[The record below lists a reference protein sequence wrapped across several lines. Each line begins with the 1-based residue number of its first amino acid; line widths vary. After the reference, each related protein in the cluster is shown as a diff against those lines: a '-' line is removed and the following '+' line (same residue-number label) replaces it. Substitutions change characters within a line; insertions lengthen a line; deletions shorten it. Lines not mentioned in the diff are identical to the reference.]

1 VSQTVTDDAFVKAV
15 QTLRLASPAQLKVAR
30 DLQEEGARQG
40 MPLPL
45 PDALVRMGVITPAQR
60 DEVNRRLRG
69 RRPGYAVRMGPY
81 RILRK
86 LGSGGMGAVYLAEDD
101 RAERPVAIKILP
113 RNVAKDPA
121 QMQRFRREAE
131 AMSNLNHANIVRS
144 YGTSE
149 ARGRPFIVME
159 YCEGESLEKRL
170 KRKGRVPSPEATAI
184 MIQLACGL
192 QYAHARGIVHRDIKP
207 GNIILTA
214 SGEAKILDLGL
225 SKRLGLPDT
234 TLTHAGQFM
243 GTPCYI
249 SPEQA
254 QGQKD
259 VDGRADIYSLGATY
273 YHLVTGEPPYQGD
286 SAVEIV
292 SQHVLS
298 GVPDPRNVRQ
308 GLPDDVAYVI
318 RRMMAKDPAN
328 RYPDCGA
335 LRTDLE
341 RLAKGKPPRGL
352 APASGLA
359 TSALAPAVALP
370 TPEDPGP
377 PPYTALRF
385 FRDLVV
391 LALLIVALV
400 LVLDRQGI
408 LRLPLPGPVA
418 QFLDEWV
425 GPPVTDGPPAVPP
438 AAK

>member
-1 VSQTVTDDAFVKAV
+1 MAKPGTDDAFVRTV
-15 QTLRLASPAQLKVAR
+15 QTLRLASAAQLKVAR
-30 DLQEEGARQG
+30 TFQEEGERQG
-40 MPLPL
+40 CPLPL
-45 PDALVRMGVITPAQR
+45 GDALVRMGVLTPAQR
-60 DEVNRRLRG
+60 DEVTRRLRG
-69 RRPGYAVRMGPY
+69 RRPGYTVRMGPY

-101 RAERPVAIKILP
+101 RAGRPVAIKILP
-113 RNVAKDPA
+113 RHVAKDPA

-131 AMSNLNHANIVRS
+131 AMANLNHANIVRAF
-144 YGTSE
+144 GTCE

-159 YCEGESLEKRL
+159 YCEGESLEQRL

-192 QYAHARGIVHRDIKP
+192 QYAHARGVVHRDIKP
-207 GNIILTA
+207 GNIILTT
-214 SGEAKILDLGL
+214 SGEPKILDLGL

-234 TLTHAGQFM
+234 TLTHLGQFM

-273 YHLVTGEPPYQGD
+273 YHLVTGEPPYQGE

-298 GVPDPRNVRQ
+298 GVPDPRNIRQ
-308 GLPDDVAYVI
+308 GLPDDVAVVI
-318 RRMMAKDPAN
+318 RRMMAKDPAD

-341 RLAKGKPPRGL
+341 RIARGKPPRGM
-352 APASGLA
+352 APAVGLA
-359 TSALAPAVALP
+359 TSALTPVVAP
-370 TPEDPGP
+370 PEPEAP
-377 PPYTALRF
+377 PHPPYTAFRF
-385 FRDLVV
+385 VRDLVI
-391 LALLIVALV
+391 LAFLLAGLAV
-400 LVLDRQGI
+400 VLDRQGI
-408 LRLPLPGPVA
+408 LRLPLPGPVSR
-418 QFLDEWV
+418 FLDEWA
-425 GPPVTDGPPAVPP
+425 GAPPPAEAPP